1 MSEKST
7 LNAYT
12 AQFGAPTIT
21 LLAEPGPGRN
31 KSLGLVTF
39 ISRASRTAA
48 AQRLPSALRTR
59 CHHCCLGHHGTI
71 TVPTAL
77 QALICSIT
85 LPNNAKGAFTQLFS
99 PCQLY
104 EKASTPAE
112 PGHQNL
118 LQNLLHWLFV
128 PEANLSKAPLGL
140 KQFVVQQSFQ
150 LCSALLE
157 HRPKLYFSTSVSF
170 CLSTVYNMAPAEGA
184 PDEPGIDN
192 PEQQPSGTNS
202 ELAELKRMFM
212 DSQMESR
219 EREKRMCAALQSR
232 NTLTEAGKLARV
244 PPGTCYSSALVV
256 QNCQLQKSDQ

>member
-1 MSEKST
+1 MEAWWNNCRVKALHEEKRLVEQIRISIELET
-7 LNAYT
+7 WEHRHIFYQDPGGMVFSDWWLRHNPPSLRGRPPRLR
-12 AQFGAPTIT
+12 GARLSRPAGGTQEMRAGGAC
-21 LLAEPGPGRN
+21 LWGLSPQE
-31 KSLGLVTF
+31 LGGE
-39 ISRASRTAA
+39 ASAP
-48 AQRLPSALRTR
+48 Q
-59 CHHCCLGHHGTI
+59 G
-71 TVPTAL
+71 
-77 QALICSIT
+77 
-85 LPNNAKGAFTQLFS
+85 
-99 PCQLY
+99 
-104 EKASTPAE
+104 
-112 PGHQNL
+112 
-118 LQNLLHWLFV
+118 
-128 PEANLSKAPLGL
+128 KAPLGL

-192 PEQQPSGTNS
+192 PEQPPSGTNS

>member
-1 MSEKST
+1 MAKLVEHT
-7 LNAYT
+7 N
-12 AQFGAPTIT
+12 
-21 LLAEPGPGRN
+21 LAVDWER
-31 KSLGLVTF
+31 
-39 ISRASRTAA
+39 
-48 AQRLPSALRTR
+48 Q
-59 CHHCCLGHHGTI
+59 
-71 TVPTAL
+71 
-77 QALICSIT
+77 
-85 LPNNAKGAFTQLFS
+85 
-99 PCQLY
+99 
-104 EKASTPAE
+104 E
-112 PGHQNL
+112 
-118 LQNLLHWLFV
+118 
-128 PEANLSKAPLGL
+128 APLGL